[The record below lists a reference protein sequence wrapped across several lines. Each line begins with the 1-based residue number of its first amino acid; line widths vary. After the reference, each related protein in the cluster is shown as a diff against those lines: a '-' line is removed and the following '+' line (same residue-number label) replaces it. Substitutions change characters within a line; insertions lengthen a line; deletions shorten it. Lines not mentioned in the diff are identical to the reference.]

1 MRDKTCSFSHS
12 PHNQLTTERDS
23 FKTCALY
30 EYLKSSIIY
39 FKHIFFFLGGGGVIE
54 TVGLLNLAWTMV
66 SVLHKEL
73 EYRVEKLKYKMS
85 EVIQLRIKNQ
95 SELPVGE

>member
-1 MRDKTCSFSHS
+1 MSTSNLLLFIS
-12 PHNQLTTERDS
+12 N
-23 FKTCALY
+23 
-30 EYLKSSIIY
+30 
-39 FKHIFFFLGGGGVIE
+39 IFFLWGGGGVIE

-85 EVIQLRIKNQ
+85 EVIQLRIKNK
-95 SELPVGE
+95 SEPPVSE

>member
-1 MRDKTCSFSHS
+1 MSTSNLLLFIS
-12 PHNQLTTERDS
+12 N
-23 FKTCALY
+23 
-30 EYLKSSIIY
+30 
-39 FKHIFFFLGGGGVIE
+39 IFFLWGGGGVIE

-73 EYRVEKLKYKMS
+73 EYRVERLKYKMS
-85 EVIQLRIKNQ
+85 EVIQLRIKNK